1 MDRLM
6 SLRVFQKVIDEGGF
20 AAAARALDMSP
31 AVVTRLVAD
40 LEEHLGTRLLH
51 RTTRR
56 LSLSEAGE
64 RYLSRVRAILQD
76 IDEADVM
83 VSSLTHE
90 LAGVLR
96 ILAPP
101 VLATHVLAPL
111 LSGFCQRYPKIRLD
125 IEVES
130 FKQPSI
136 EDYDITL
143 MATDAAFDGDVIA
156 RNIIS
161 TEVILV
167 ASPAYLQRRGTPQ
180 VPADLARHDFLR
192 MKTPSAPTRVL
203 HLFQTARPEL
213 QVDLELEPLIW
224 ANHPDTL
231 LRAAIDGA
239 GVTATTVGLV
249 ASQLASGTLVR
260 VLSPWITGQ
269 LTVYAALPSRQFLP
283 QRTRV
288 FLEYLSEQTRLLVSS
303 ALQTYGGDH

>member
-40 LEEHLGTRLLH
+40 LEEHLGTRPLH

-192 MKTPSAPTRVL
+192 MKTPGAPTRVL

-213 QVDLELEPLIW
+213 QVDLELEPLVW

-303 ALQTYGGDH
+303 ALQTYGGDR